1 VEAAKLLGEIE
12 RRGRRHP
19 LREGCSTPLIEG
31 TREALRHFDDL
42 RAHDRKKRY
51 SEALRNL
58 RAAVVTAADTI
69 ERDLSVGL
77 PAPPAYPDPEPG
89 LWVVP
94 RSTTIGSP
102 FG

>member
-12 RRGRRHP
+12 RRGRRYP
-19 LREGCSTPLIEG
+19 LREGCSTPLIER

-42 RAHDRKKRY
+42 RAQRY

-69 ERDLSVGL
+69 ERDLLVGL

-89 LWVVP
+89 LRVVP